1 MAIRRMFSKRITE
14 STKFIK
20 MPVSSQNLYFHLGM
34 KADDDGIVEAYPV
47 MCVIGA
53 TEDDLKILVAKQF
66 VTVLNED
73 YVAFINDWTENNTI
87 RADRKVDSIY
97 KDLLL
102 QIIPDAEIKESK
114 KIICQSNDGQMS
126 DAYQPNDS
134 IGKDRIGKDRI
145 DKVST
150 GKDSVDYQLIADMYN
165 NTCVSFPRLTKLSE
179 NRKKAI
185 KARLKIYSVE
195 DFQKLFE
202 MAEGSSF
209 LKGQNNRNWSATFDW
224 LIKDTNMAKVLDGN
238 YTDKE
243 PIELS
248 PEERQRRREE
258 ERRREEQEQ
267 REWEEA
273 YHKRQEERAKLPY
286 DPNMPFR

>member
-20 MPVSSQNLYFHLGM
+20 MPASSQNLYFHLGM

-73 YVAFINDWTENNTI
+73 YVTFVNDWTENNNI

-114 KIICQSNDGQMS
+114 KIICQPNDGQMS
-126 DAYQPNDS
+126 DACQPNDS

-145 DKVST
+145 GKVST
-150 GKDSVDYQLIADMYN
+150 DKDSIDYQQIADMYN

-238 YTDKE
+238 YTDRTPE
-243 PIELS
+243 QLT

-273 YHKRQEERAKLPY
+273 YHKRLEEYEKLPY

>member
-1 MAIRRMFSKRITE
+1 MGTLEKALDIFKELGLIEILDSGAIYMMDIQNFIGKSSTE
-14 STKFIK
+14 
-20 MPVSSQNLYFHLGM
+20 
-34 KADDDGIVEAYPV
+34 
-47 MCVIGA
+47 
-53 TEDDLKILVAKQF
+53 
-66 VTVLNED
+66 
-73 YVAFINDWTENNTI
+73 
-87 RADRKVDSIY
+87 ADRQREYYNRIERDKANKVSCKKSY
-97 KDLLL
+97 KKSTPETEIELKTEK
-102 QIIPDAEIKESK
+102 EIK
-114 KIICQSNDGQMS
+114 I
-126 DAYQPNDS
+126 
-134 IGKDRIGKDRI
+134 
-145 DKVST
+145 
-150 GKDSVDYQLIADMYN
+150 DYQQIADMYN

-243 PIELS
+243 PTELS

-273 YHKRQEERAKLPY
+273 YHRRQEERAKLPY

>member
-1 MAIRRMFSKRITE
+1 MVFQDVTRNNKLTPAAKGLYAYLASFCGDKDECFPSVDLILKEMGFSRETFYKHI
-14 STKFIK
+14 
-20 MPVSSQNLYFHLGM
+20 N
-34 KADDDGIVEAYPV
+34 A
-47 MCVIGA
+47 
-53 TEDDLKILVAKQF
+53 LVAAGVVQKKQF
-66 VTVLNED
+66 NNNGRFGRTV
-73 YVAFINDWTENNTI
+73 
-87 RADRKVDSIY
+87 Y
-97 KDLLL
+97 KITHEVEIIDL
-102 QIIPDAEIKESK
+102 PDT
-114 KIICQSNDGQMS
+114 NL
-126 DAYQPNDS
+126 P
-134 IGKDRIGKDRI
+134 
-145 DKVST
+145 T
-150 GKDSVDYQLIADMYN
+150 SVDENSSLPFTNLPTTVEPTTSDSTTNNNSININNINNNRDNIDYQQIADMYN

-238 YTDKE
+238 YTDRTPE
-243 PIELS
+243 QLT

-286 DPNMPFR
+286 DPNMPLR

>member
-20 MPVSSQNLYFHLGM
+20 MPTSSQNLYFHLGM

-102 QIIPDAEIKESK
+102 QIVPDVEIKESK

-126 DAYQPNDS
+126 GACQPNDG
-134 IGKDRIGKDRI
+134 IGKGRIGK
-145 DKVST
+145 VST
-150 GKDSVDYQLIADMYN
+150 DKDNIDYQLIADMYN
-165 NTCVSFPRLTKLSE
+165 NTCVSFPHLTKLSE

>member
-1 MAIRRMFSKRITE
+1 MKKGVYGVVFQDVTRNNKLTPAAKG
-14 STKFIK
+14 
-20 MPVSSQNLYFHLGM
+20 LYAYLASFCGDKDECFPSVDLILKEMGM
-34 KADDDGIVEAYPV
+34 GKDTFYRHINA
-47 MCVIGA
+47 
-53 TEDDLKILVAKQF
+53 LVAAGVVEKRQSEGENGKF
-66 VTVLNED
+66 GRTVYSLTHEVVIHDFPYTPNKD
-73 YVAFINDWTENNTI
+73 TENRCAENGCTVH
-87 RADRKVDSIY
+87 RETNNNSININNINNNR
-97 KDLLL
+97 DN
-102 QIIPDAEIKESK
+102 I
-114 KIICQSNDGQMS
+114 
-126 DAYQPNDS
+126 
-134 IGKDRIGKDRI
+134 
-145 DKVST
+145 
-150 GKDSVDYQLIADMYN
+150 DYQQIADMYN

-238 YTDKE
+238 YTDRTPE
-243 PIELS
+243 QLT

>member
-1 MAIRRMFSKRITE
+1 MDNKKYYYLKLKENFFESDSMVLLENMKDGYLYSNILLKLYLRSLKDGGRLMLNGTIPYNSQMLASVTRHQVETLEKALDIFKELGLIEILDSGAIYMMDIQNFIGKSSTEADRQREYYNRIERDRTHKVSCKKSYRKSTPETE
-14 STKFIK
+14 I
-20 MPVSSQNLYFHLGM
+20 
-34 KADDDGIVEAYPV
+34 E
-47 MCVIGA
+47 
-53 TEDDLKILVAKQF
+53 LKI
-66 VTVLNED
+66 
-73 YVAFINDWTENNTI
+73 
-87 RADRKVDSIY
+87 
-97 KDLLL
+97 
-102 QIIPDAEIKESK
+102 
-114 KIICQSNDGQMS
+114 
-126 DAYQPNDS
+126 
-134 IGKDRIGKDRI
+134 
-145 DKVST
+145 
-150 GKDSVDYQLIADMYN
+150 DYQQIANMYN